1 MAKHVFLSFVE
12 EDLTRVRLFR
22 GQAKNQNSELMFD
35 DHSVKV
41 PINSANAAYIKS
53 QITAKIRATSV
64 TIVLLGPTTNR
75 STWVTWEI
83 NKAVELGKKVFGVR
97 LYSDRSCPTPTALAS
112 TRGTVL
118 DWNIAAIVREI
129 G

>member
-1 MAKHVFLSFVE
+1 MLQKLLQQKKAKEQTKTAVLSFGQE
-12 EDLTRVRLFR
+12 RLWFLH
-22 GQAKNQNSELMFD
+22 QLD
-35 DHSVKV
+35 
-41 PINSANAAYIKS
+41 SANAAYIKS